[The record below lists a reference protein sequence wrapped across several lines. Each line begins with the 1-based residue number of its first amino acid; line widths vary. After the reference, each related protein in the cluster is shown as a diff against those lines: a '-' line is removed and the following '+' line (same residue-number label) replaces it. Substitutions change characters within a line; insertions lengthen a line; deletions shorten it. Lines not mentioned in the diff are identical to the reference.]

1 MKKDKNKQINRN
13 IDPKEKKEMSRRNFL
28 FGVGSLMIGGVL
40 GGGLLSGCK
49 EESTTTKIV
58 SSIRTVS
65 VPTTVEVPVTS
76 TVTETAVDT
85 VTETAT
91 VTETE
96 TVTEKVAEPKTITI
110 TDVLGREV
118 TLDLPI
124 NKISWAHMSISEGI
138 LAMGAWDRVVTRDGV
153 VEDDILYPGLYELPV
168 ITAPQNSYD
177 LDYEKLYEFEPDV
190 FITADLPLEGL
201 DEIIDRLEPDIP
213 VVVLNLYDQ
222 GVLAD
227 GLQTLGKMF
236 GAEQRAEDIID
247 WYQNIESI
255 ITDATSQLSDE
266 EKPTVFLKMG
276 WNAADIQTF
285 TNEMSGFA
293 KLWEQVGC
301 LNIAADL
308 PSQGGWVQTID
319 PEWLI
324 TADPEFIF
332 VFDDNTETIGLHIDD
347 ESKAQAYLE
356 EVMALPSFVD
366 GTAVREGNV
375 YMLDPA
381 IVSSPRMILRSAYIA
396 KAAHPDLFEAMDPQV
411 FHQDYITRFLEMDI
425 DLDEQGLF
433 VYPEL

>member
-1 MKKDKNKQINRN
+1 MKKHKNKQLNRN
-13 IDPKEKKEMSRRNFL
+13 TDPKEEENMSRRNFL
-28 FGVGSLMIGGVL
+28 FGAGSLIVGGAL

-49 EESTTTKIV
+49 ERIVTTTKVV
-58 SSIRTVS
+58 SSTKTVS
-65 VPTTVEVPVTS
+65 VPTTVEVPVTT
-76 TVTETAVDT
+76 TVTETSG

-91 VTETE
+91 VTETT
-96 TVTEKVAEPKTITI
+96 TVTETIAEAKTVTV
-110 TDVLGREV
+110 TDSLGREV
-118 TLDLPI
+118 TLDLPL
-124 NKISWAHMSISEGI
+124 NKISWSHMSISEGI
-138 LAMGAWDRVVTRDGV
+138 LAMGAWDRTVSRDGIV
-153 VEDDILYPGLYELPV
+153 DDDILYPGLHELPV
-168 ITAPQNSYD
+168 ITAPQNAYD
-177 LDYEKLYEFEPDV
+177 LDYEKLYELEPDV
-190 FITADLPLEGL
+190 FIAADLPLEGL
-201 DEIIDRLEPDIP
+201 DEIIERLEPDIP
-213 VVVLNLYDQ
+213 VVVLNLYDH
-222 GVLAD
+222 GVIAD
-227 GLQTLGKMF
+227 GLKTLGKMF
-236 GAEQRAEDIID
+236 GAEQKAEDIID

-285 TNEMSGFA
+285 SNEMSGFA

-332 VFDDNTETIGLHIDD
+332 VFDDNIETIGLHIDD

-396 KAAHPDLFEAMDPQV
+396 KAAHPDLFEDMDPQV
-411 FHQDYITRFLEMDI
+411 FHQDYITRFLKMDI

-433 VYPEL
+433 IYPER